1 MDTPISRAEHEEF
14 IRRMEAENQRLKDE
28 DNRQNQRLAIL
39 ENDILE
45 TRKLAASV
53 QTLANNM
60 QSMVREQEKQ
70 GQRLENLES
79 RDGEMWRKVS
89 GYVLTAVV
97 GAVLAL
103 IFTHIGLTV

>member
-1 MDTPISRAEHEEF
+1 MDSPISRAEHEEF
-14 IRRMEAENQRLKDE
+14 VRRMETENQRLKDE

-53 QTLANNM
+53 EKLATNM
-60 QSMVREQEKQ
+60 QNMVKEQEKQ
-70 GQRLENLES
+70 GERLENLES
-79 RDGEMWRKVS
+79 RDGEMWRKVT